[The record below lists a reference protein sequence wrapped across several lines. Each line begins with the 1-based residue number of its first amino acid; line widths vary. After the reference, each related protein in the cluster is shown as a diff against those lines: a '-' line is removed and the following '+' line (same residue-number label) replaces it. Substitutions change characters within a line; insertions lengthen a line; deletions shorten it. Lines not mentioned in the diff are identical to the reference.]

1 MAIDLST
8 RKSDGG
14 AMQTTT
20 DTRPA
25 AETLGRCLN
34 CKRTFDPY
42 VRTTEGYVVHQDG
55 SIRTPGTPA
64 RTVALVGDLTD
75 TCPTCGSI
83 GEYGWTTVI
92 NGRWWEFA
100 TLKARYSRTACDDL
114 CTTATGSTCR
124 CSCGG
129 WAHGSRA

>member
-14 AMQTTT
+14 AMNTTT
-20 DTRPA
+20 DRPA
-25 AETLGRCLN
+25 AETLGRCN
-34 CKRTFDPY
+34 ACKRTFDPY
-42 VRTTEGYVVHQDG
+42 VRSAEGYVIHEDG
-55 SIRTPGTPA
+55 TVRTPGSIPA
-64 RTVALVGDLTD
+64 RVRMVGDQTAA
-75 TCPTCGSI
+75 CPACGHESR
-83 GEYGWTTVI
+83 GPGWPWWAFTTI
-92 NGRWWEFA
+92 TGRFG
-100 TLKARYSRTACDDL
+100 RTACDDL